1 MPRRPGTDGAALSG
15 SARGYACPCAACG
28 RGLTP
33 APEAF
38 APRPP
43 DTWSREKYKNEI
55 LRLNRRFAP
64 CLNDNV
70 HHDFQRHPDV
80 TRCRHSTSTEA
91 QTHPQGPPRQK
102 VRRATHQ
109 AEMDDN
115 NNYGRHAMGSEN
127 WAPSS
132 RVLQRPGGT
141 STINLFG
148 GYGDDS
154 PAPRPTSRA
163 GGARIIGGK
172 IVLPETEQA
181 AAAAHHTAAVSAAPA
196 QHTAAPAEA
205 PATAGPEMRGCEG
218 YQPNHAAFANGG
230 LQSSSTELKGPQQV
244 GRSSTRLHAPP
255 GGASQISFGS
265 YSEPAPARPQQQQQQ
280 QRQQSY
286 GAGAPSQSP
295 ARKAVVPHKNSQL
308 ASSISFG
315 CDAPAAKPAPL
326 NPRSSNA
333 NISTNGVEPEMR
345 GCEGYQ
351 PNHAAFANGGLQSS
365 STELKGP
372 QQVGRSSTRLHA
384 PPGGAS
390 SIVFG

>member
-1 MPRRPGTDGAALSG
+1 
-15 SARGYACPCAACG
+15 
-28 RGLTP
+28 
-33 APEAF
+33 
-38 APRPP
+38 
-43 DTWSREKYKNEI
+43 
-55 LRLNRRFAP
+55 
-64 CLNDNV
+64 
-70 HHDFQRHPDV
+70 
-80 TRCRHSTSTEA
+80 
-91 QTHPQGPPRQK
+91 
-102 VRRATHQ
+102 
-109 AEMDDN
+109 MDDN

-172 IVLPETEQA
+172 IVLPENEQA
-181 AAAAHHTAAVSAAPA
+181 AAAAHYTAAVSAAPAQHTAAPAEAPATADPEMRGCEGYQPNHAAFANGGLQSSSTELKGPQQVGRSSTRLHAPPGGASQISFGSYSEPTPAAHHTAAVSAAPA

-205 PATAGPEMRGCEG
+205 PATADPEMRGCEG

-265 YSEPAPARPQQQQQQ
+265 YSEPAPARPQQQQQQQQQQ

-345 GCEGYQ
+345 GCEGYK